1 MKCVILAAGY
11 ATRMYPLTEN
21 LPKSLLVVAGKTI
34 LEHILAKVEEVPE
47 IDEIILVSNAK
58 FAGQFREYLKKSG
71 QDDRISLIDDGT
83 WDNEHRLGAV
93 ADLGLAIER
102 RQIDDDILV
111 LAGDNLFDFSL
122 RDFVAYF
129 HTVNA
134 DCITTYIEENI
145 EALQRTG
152 VAELDPSGRVL
163 SFEEKPKNPRS
174 NNAVPPFYIYTR
186 TNIKMVQQFLHSG
199 KNIDAPGQFVSWLAD
214 FQPMYA
220 YSFRGKRYDI
230 GSIAGYEVVKN
241 MGVALIF

>member
-71 QDDRISLIDDGT
+71 QDDRITLIDDGT

-122 RDFVAYF
+122 ADFAAFYDVIQF
-129 HTVNA
+129 
-134 DCITTYIEENI
+134 DCITAHLENRQ
-145 EALQRTG
+145 EALMKTG
-152 VAELDPSGRVL
+152 VAELDSKGRVL
-163 SFEEKPKNPRS
+163 SFEEKPKEPKS
-174 NNAVPPFYIYTR
+174 NFAVPPFYIYKKDTLPL
-186 TNIKMVQQFLHSG
+186 IHSYEEEG
-199 KNIDAPGQFVSWLAD
+199 NNSDAPGQFVGWLVKRK
-214 FQPMYA
+214 PIYA
-220 YSFRGKRYDI
+220 YRFTGTRRDI
-230 GSIAGYEVVKN
+230 GSLDNYREAQK
-241 MGVALIF
+241 LFTK

>member
-58 FAGQFREYLKKSG
+58 FADQFRTYIKKLG
-71 QDDRISLIDDGT
+71 QDDRITLIDDGT

-93 ADLGLAIER
+93 ADLGLAIEQ
-102 RQIDDDILV
+102 RQINDDILV

-122 RDFVAYF
+122 RDFVDYF

-152 VAELDPSGRVL
+152 VAEIDPSGRVL

-174 NNAVPPFYIYTR
+174 NNAIPPFYIYTK
-186 TNIKMVQQFLHSG
+186 TTIKMMQRFLQSR
-199 KNIDAPGQFVSWLAD
+199 KNNDAPGQFIVWLVNRR
-214 FQPMYA
+214 PVNA
-220 YSFRGKRYDI
+220 YRVKGKRYDI
-230 GSIAGYEVVKN
+230 GSLSSYEKVKYSYR
-241 MGVALIF
+241 LK

>member
-1 MKCVILAAGY
+1 MKCIILVAGY

-21 LPKSLLVVAGKTI
+21 LPKSLLPLAGKTI
-34 LEHILAKVEEVPE
+34 LEHILAKVEEVSE

-58 FAGQFREYLKKSG
+58 FFQQFS
-71 QDDRISLIDDGT
+71 DFISKYRGSKPVSIVNDGT

-102 RQIDDDILV
+102 RQIDNDVLV

-134 DCITTYIEENI
+134 DCITTYIEKNI

-152 VAELDPSGRVL
+152 VVELDLSGRVL
-163 SFEEKPKNPRS
+163 SFEEKPKNPKS
-174 NNAVPPFYIYTR
+174 NNAVPPFYIYTNA
-186 TNIKMVQQFLHSG
+186 TIKVVQQFLHSG
-199 KNIDAPGQFVSWLAD
+199 KNYDAPGQLVSWLVEQ
-214 FQPMYA
+214 QPIYA
-220 YSFRGKRYDI
+220 YNFKGKRYDI
-230 GSIAGYEVVKN
+230 GLLANFEEVKQKFKN
-241 MGVALIF
+241 KMQ

>member
-21 LPKSLLVVAGKTI
+21 LPKSLLVVGGKTI

-58 FAGQFREYLKKSG
+58 FAGQFRDYLRKSG
-71 QDDRISLIDDGT
+71 QDDRITLIDDGS

-93 ADLGLAIER
+93 ADLGLAIEQ
-102 RQIDDDILV
+102 RQIDNDILV

-122 RDFVAYF
+122 RDFVTYF

-134 DCITTYIEENI
+134 DCITTYVEENI

-152 VAELDPSGRVL
+152 VAELGPSGRVL
-163 SFEEKPKNPRS
+163 SFEEKPKSPRS
-174 NNAVPPFYIYTR
+174 NNAVPPFYIYTKA
-186 TNIKMVQQFLHSG
+186 TLKLVQQFLHLS
-199 KNIDAPGQFVSWLAD
+199 KTYDAPGQLVSWLIEQ
-214 FQPMYA
+214 QPIHA
-220 YSFRGKRYDI
+220 YSFSGKRYDI
-230 GSIAGYEVVKN
+230 GLLANFEEIKQ
-241 MGVALIF
+241 IFKSKI

>member
-58 FAGQFREYLKKSG
+58 FAGQFGEYLKKSG

-102 RQIDDDILV
+102 RQIDDEVLV

-134 DCITTYIEENI
+134 DCITTYVEENI

-152 VAELDPSGRVL
+152 VAELDPTGRVL
-163 SFEEKPKNPRS
+163 TFEEKPKNPRA

-186 TNIKMVQQFLHSG
+186 ATIKIIQQFLHSG
-199 KNIDAPGQFVSWLAD
+199 NNTDAPGQLVAWLVKKK
-214 FQPMYA
+214 PVYA
-220 YSFRGKRYDI
+220 YQLNGRRYDI
-230 GSIAGYEVVKN
+230 GSLASYEEAKN
-241 MGVALIF
+241 IFE

>member
-21 LPKSLLVVAGKTI
+21 LPKSLLVVGGKTI

-58 FAGQFREYLKKSG
+58 FVGQFREYLKKSG

-102 RQIDDDILV
+102 RQIDDDVLV

-134 DCITTYIEENI
+134 DCITTYIEESI

-152 VAELDPSGRVL
+152 VAELDSSGRVR

-186 TNIKMVQQFLHSG
+186 ATLKIVQQFLHSG
-199 KNIDAPGQFVSWLAD
+199 KNTDAPGQFVSWLAD
-214 FQPMYA
+214 KLPVYA
-220 YSFRGKRYDI
+220 YNFVGMRYDI
-230 GSIAGYEVVKN
+230 GSIAGYEEIKR
-241 MGVALIF
+241 IFSKH

>member
-1 MKCVILAAGY
+1 MKCVILVAGY

-58 FAGQFREYLKKSG
+58 FADQFRQYLKNRG
-71 QDDRISLIDDGT
+71 QDNRISLIDDGT

-93 ADLGLAIER
+93 ADLGLAIEQGR
-102 RQIDDDILV
+102 IDDDVLV

-163 SFEEKPKNPRS
+163 SFEEKPKKPRS

-186 TNIKMVQQFLHSG
+186 ATIKIIQQFLHSG
-199 KNIDAPGQFVSWLAD
+199 MNTDAPGQFVSWLVNE
-214 FQPMYA
+214 QRVYA
-220 YSFRGKRYDI
+220 YRFVGMRYDI
-230 GSIAGYEVVKN
+230 GSIAGYEEIKR
-241 MGVALIF
+241 IFSI

>member
-21 LPKSLLVVAGKTI
+21 LPKSMLVVAGKTI

-58 FAGQFREYLKKSG
+58 FAGQFGEYLKKRG
-71 QDDRISLIDDGT
+71 QDDRITMIDDGT

-102 RQIDDDILV
+102 RRIDDDVLV

-122 RDFVAYF
+122 RDFVDYY

-145 EALQRTG
+145 EALQKTG

-163 SFEEKPKNPRS
+163 SFKEKPKKPRS

-186 TNIKMVQQFLHSG
+186 ATTKIIQQFLHSG
-199 KNIDAPGQFVSWLAD
+199 KNTDAPGQFVSWLVD
-214 FQPMYA
+214 EQPIYA
-220 YSFRGKRYDI
+220 YRFVGTRYDI
-230 GSIAGYEVVKN
+230 GSIAGYEE
-241 MGVALIF
+241 VAKLFSASHT

>member
-21 LPKSLLVVAGKTI
+21 LPKSLLVVAGKTV

-71 QDDRISLIDDGT
+71 QDDRITLIDDGT

-134 DCITTYIEENI
+134 DCITTYVEENI

-186 TNIKMVQQFLHSG
+186 ATIKIIQHFLHSG
-199 KNIDAPGQFVSWLAD
+199 KNTDAPGQFVSWLVD
-214 FQPMYA
+214 KQPFYA
-220 YSFRGKRYDI
+220 YKFVGMRYDI
-230 GSIAGYEVVKN
+230 GSIAGYEEIKR
-241 MGVALIF
+241 IFSKY

>member
-21 LPKSLLVVAGKTI
+21 LPKSLLVVGGKTI
-34 LEHILAKVEEVPE
+34 LGHILAKVEEVPE
-47 IDEIILVSNAK
+47 IDEIVLVSNAK
-58 FAGQFREYLKKSG
+58 FAGQFRAYLEKSG

-102 RQIDDDILV
+102 RRIDDDVLV

-152 VAELDPSGRVL
+152 VAELDPSGRVR
-163 SFEEKPKNPRS
+163 SFEEKPKKPRS

-186 TNIKMVQQFLHSG
+186 ATIKIIQQFLHSG
-199 KNIDAPGQFVSWLAD
+199 KNTDAPGQFVSWLTD
-214 FQPMYA
+214 KQPVFA
-220 YSFRGKRYDI
+220 YKFVGTRYDI
-230 GSIAGYEVVKN
+230 GSIAGFEEIKR
-241 MGVALIF
+241 IFSKCIF